1 MFILG
6 VISTIFLGIA
16 CLYLGTNFTELNVF
30 KRILFFG
37 CCIAFILC
45 GFSTYNEKNE
55 QDRSDAISK
64 NYFELNPP
72 KVSTKPR
79 RPEILFGR
87 DCNYQ
92 FGTEG
97 MVNFTDLFSM
107 DLFTLEI
114 IDQKMILNATF
125 RDFNLNVIATVQN
138 NFVIMRSNEYDYN
151 RDDNGFEIVDVP
163 GQNVVYQLDY
173 CDSIVYYGGL
183 LYNKQNNAFGYAYP
197 INDKSKQI
205 FEIGFLSENR
215 IPHGL
220 VQRKF
225 KYPRQQF
232 MSRRDVQPCTFN
244 AVFPSAATA
253 PERLRFGKA
262 VIRGCASTYK

>member
-1 MFILG
+1 MYVVSIILG
-6 VISTIFLGIA
+6 VFSAIVGI
-16 CLYLGTNFTELNVF
+16 YLGVSYKSLNVF
-30 KRILFFG
+30 KKILFVG
-37 CCIAFILC
+37 CCIAFIIC
-45 GFSTYNEKNE
+45 GVFAYYEKKD
-55 QDRSDAISK
+55 QDKSDAISK
-64 NYFELNPP
+64 NYFELKPP
-72 KVSTKPR
+72 KVITSPK
-79 RPEILFGR
+79 RPEIIFGR
-87 DCNYQ
+87 DCKYQ

-97 MVNFTDLFSM
+97 IVNFTDLFSI
-107 DLFTLEI
+107 DPFTLEI
-114 IDQKMILNATF
+114 INEKMILNATF

-138 NFVIMRSNEYDYN
+138 NYVVMRSNDYDYN

-173 CDSIVYYGGL
+173 CDSIIYYGGL
-183 LYNKQNNAFGYAYP
+183 LYNNANKAFGYVYP

-205 FEIGFLSENR
+205 FEIGFLMENR

-232 MSRRDVQPCTFN
+232 MSGRDVQPCTFN
-244 AVFPSAATA
+244 AIFPSAATA
-253 PERLRFGKA
+253 PEREQFGKA